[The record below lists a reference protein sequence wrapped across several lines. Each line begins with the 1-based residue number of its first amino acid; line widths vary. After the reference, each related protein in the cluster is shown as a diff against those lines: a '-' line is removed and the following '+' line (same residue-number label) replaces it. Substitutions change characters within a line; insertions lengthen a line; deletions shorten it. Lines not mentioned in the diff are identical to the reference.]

1 MAKERMKQLDNDDA
15 RGREASYLVS
25 PARKLFLGLS
35 FSFSEMPPEEK

>member
-35 FSFSEMPPEEK
+35 FSL